1 MAGASIAV
9 SGIKEAIANLK
20 GIQGRTQHGHVFFQR
35 AALRMHGNAVK
46 HFQDQRGP
54 NGPWAP
60 WAASTVARREAGRG
74 GNKILMD
81 TGLLRASMLALL
93 VFGGL
98 IMFRTVAHD
107 ARIYTETVYAATHQY
122 GDSTRHIPAR
132 PFLWIDEPTKEKIK
146 DDFIPWLLGGVV
158 K

>member
-81 TGLLRASMLALL
+81 TGLLRASMLWQ
-93 VFGGL
+93 GHE
-98 IMFRTVAHD
+98 TD